1 MLDFIPILG
10 FAAGFILIIAYVP
23 QVFKTIKTKST
34 KDISL
39 LFTIL
44 IFTGDVLWIIYGIII
59 NSSPLILTN
68 SVLAILISP
77 ILIIKVK
84 NDLKKYLSSS

>member
-1 MLDFIPILG
+1 MVDFIPILG
-10 FAAGFILIIAYVP
+10 FTAGFILIIAYVP

-84 NDLKKYLSSS
+84 NDLKKYLGSS

>member
-1 MLDFIPILG
+1 MLDFISILG
-10 FAAGFILIIAYVP
+10 FAAGFILILAYVP

-44 IFTGDVLWIIYGIII
+44 IFAGDVLWIIYGIII
-59 NSSPLILTN
+59 NSSPLMLTN

-77 ILIIKVK
+77 ILIIKIK
-84 NDLKKYLSSS
+84 NDLKKYLGSS

>member
-1 MLDFIPILG
+1 MLDFISILG

-84 NDLKKYLSSS
+84 NDLKKYLGSS

>member
-1 MLDFIPILG
+1 MVDFIPILG

-84 NDLKKYLSSS
+84 NDLKKYLGSS

>member
-84 NDLKKYLSSS
+84 NDLKKYLGSS